1 MSREAMKMA
10 LEALET
16 NNKAWKHLA
25 DSGDAGFLEAEKQ
38 PFYELSV
45 KAIATLR
52 QELETEQKPVAWY
65 CNEGLNRGVSLKQ
78 ESPKWAPLY
87 TAPKQ
92 WVGLTDEE
100 IQDLSYLSQKID
112 EGNAEWF
119 DRLGFYRAVE
129 QALKEKNH
137 G

>member
-25 DSGDAGFLEAEKQ
+25 DSGDAGFWEAEEQ

-92 WVGLTDEE
+92 WVGLKDEE
-100 IQDLSYLSQKID
+100 IQKVVSKKWWDWEDLFDI
-112 EGNAEWF
+112 EGF
-119 DRLGFYRAVE
+119 SRAIE
-129 QALKEKNH
+129 AKLREKNT
-137 G
+137 

>member
-25 DSGDAGFLEAEKQ
+25 DSGDAGFWEAEEQ

-45 KAIATLR
+45 KAITALR
-52 QELETEQKPVAWY
+52 QALETEQKPVAWY

-92 WVGLTDEE
+92 WVGLTAYE
-100 IQDLSYLSQKID
+100 IQEIHL
-112 EGNAEWF
+112 GNQHWGNFACAIE
-119 DRLGFYRAVE
+119 AK
-129 QALKEKNH
+129 LKEKNH

>member
-16 NNKAWKHLA
+16 NNKAWKQLA
-25 DSGDAGFLEAEKQ
+25 DSGDAGFWEAEEQ

-92 WVGLTDEE
+92 WVGLTAYE
-100 IQDLSYLSQKID
+100 IQEIHL
-112 EGNAEWF
+112 GNQHWGNFAC
-119 DRLGFYRAVE
+119 AIE

>member
-25 DSGDAGFLEAEKQ
+25 DSGDAGFWEAEEQ

-92 WVGLTDEE
+92 WVGLTD
-100 IQDLSYLSQKID
+100 D
-112 EGNAEWF
+112 EVFELADTNLYDGGKNYGVLAF
-119 DRLGFYRAVE
+119 AKAVE
-129 QALKEKNH
+129 QALREKNH